1 MVRAA
6 RLTQQAYGRAMTK
19 RLTFFAAVLLVLGA
33 CGGTTT
39 GNDEPTAVQTSAD
52 KREKVRCLKV
62 PGALTRRIANAAAG
76 TGMTPRKAKA
86 VKSQGVEVYFVAM
99 RFDATGVSNLVG
111 VWATNSLDRSS
122 NKFVTID
129 TWAEK
134 FTPDFPDAS
143 GNDAAADNPTAAAAK
158 ACL

>member
-1 MVRAA
+1 MID
-6 RLTQQAYGRAMTK
+6 QIK
-19 RLTFFAAVLLVLGA
+19 RLSVFAAVLLVLGA

-39 GNDEPTAVQTSAD
+39 SSDEPTEIPTSVD

-62 PGALTRRIANAAAG
+62 PGALTRRIANAAAVA
-76 TGMTPRKAKA
+76 GMAPRKAKA
-86 VKSQGVEVYFVAM
+86 VKSEDVEVYFIAM

-111 VWATNSLDRSS
+111 VWATNSLERNS
-122 NKFVTID
+122 NKFITID

-134 FTPDFPDAS
+134 VTPDFPDAS
-143 GNDAAADNPTAAAAK
+143 GNDAAVDNPTAAAAK

>member
-1 MVRAA
+1 
-6 RLTQQAYGRAMTK
+6 MTK
-19 RLTFFAAVLLVLGA
+19 RGTFFAAILLAASA

-39 GNDEPTAVQTSAD
+39 SNDEPTEVQTSAD
-52 KREKVRCLKV
+52 EREKVRCLKV
-62 PGALTRRIANAAAG
+62 PGALARRIASAAVG
-76 TGMTPRKAKA
+76 TGMTPKKAKA
-86 VKSQGVEVYFVAM
+86 VKSRDQEIYFVAM

-122 NKFVTID
+122 NKFVSID

>member
-1 MVRAA
+1 MYAA
-6 RLTQQAYGRAMTK
+6 I
-19 RLTFFAAVLLVLGA
+19 VLVLGA
-33 CGGTTT
+33 CGDSTTSS
-39 GNDEPTAVQTSAD
+39 DEPTEIPTSVD
-52 KREKVRCLKV
+52 KREKIRCLKV

-86 VKSQGVEVYFVAM
+86 VKSKELDVYFVAI
-99 RFDATGVSNLVG
+99 RFDTTGVSNLVG
-111 VWATNSLDRSS
+111 VWATNSLDRNS
-122 NKFVTID
+122 NKFITID

-134 FTPDFPDAS
+134 FTPTLPDAS

>member
-1 MVRAA
+1 
-6 RLTQQAYGRAMTK
+6 MTK
-19 RLTFFAAVLLVLGA
+19 RAAFLAVILLALGA

-39 GNDEPTAVQTSAD
+39 TTDEPTEVQTSAD
-52 KREKVRCLKV
+52 KPEKIRCLKV
-62 PGALTRRIANAAAG
+62 PGALTRRIARVAAG

-86 VKSQGVEVYFVAM
+86 VKSKDVDVYFVAI

-111 VWATNSLDRSS
+111 VWATNSLDRNS
-122 NKFVTID
+122 NKFITID

-134 FTPDFPDAS
+134 FTPNLPDAS